1 MTRILVAYGTKHQAT
16 AEIAEK
22 IGETLRQFNSLAVDV
37 QPAEAVKDI
46 SSYEAVVLGSAVY
59 AGQWQPAAAD
69 FLKEHEIELA
79 KRPLWLFS
87 SGPTG
92 EGDPKELMKGW
103 NFPEA
108 LEPVLR
114 QLKPREIVVFHGKL
128 DLAQLTF
135 FEKTIVKMVHAPMGD
150 FREWEV
156 IRQWA
161 TRIAE
166 SLGEKASVNT

>member
-1 MTRILVAYGTKHQAT
+1 MIRILVAYASKHQAT
-16 AEIAEK
+16 AEIAET
-22 IGETLRQFNSLAVDV
+22 IGETLRQSNRFAVEV

-46 SSYEAVVLGSAVY
+46 SGYEAVVLGSAVY

-69 FLKEHEIELA
+69 FLKEHELELA
-79 KRPLWLFS
+79 KRPVWLFS

-92 EGDPKELMKGW
+92 EGDPQELMKGW

-108 LEPVLR
+108 LEPVL
-114 QLKPREIVVFHGKL
+114 QQVKPREIAVFHGKL
-128 DLAQLTF
+128 DPAQLSF

-150 FREWEV
+150 FREWDA

-161 TRIAE
+161 KGIAE
-166 SLGEKASVNT
+166 SLGEKASLTT